1 MFKRTLYLECRKA
14 IRNRLFVIAIAV
26 GCIVTLCSL
35 IPQVKSYYRGI
46 QVVNGFSEVFQHRN
60 PHAAMNTL
68 YNHWVGGETHTLGS
82 SVYFFIFPLLV
93 AIPYGWS
100 FCNEHRIGYTRC
112 MVLKTGKFPYYFAKY
127 CAVFLSGGLTM
138 VIPLVFN
145 FLLTAMFVPAVCPD
159 PSYLIWYAV
168 NGASLMSE
176 LYYTYPAVYVL
187 LYLAID
193 FLFCG
198 LIACLSYSIST
209 IYKNRVVVV
218 LLPFFLLLGLNFA
231 DVSIVYTS
239 NLIRYTEF
247 SPIYFLHP
255 AAARYDAGWNVILIE
270 ALILFVLTF
279 VPTVIKGKGNEI
291 Y

>member
-1 MFKRTLYLECRKA
+1 
-14 IRNRLFVIAIAV
+14 
-26 GCIVTLCSL
+26 
-35 IPQVKSYYRGI
+35 
-46 QVVNGFSEVFQHRN
+46 
-60 PHAAMNTL
+60 MNTL
-68 YNHWVGGETHTLGS
+68 YNHWVGGETYTLGS

-112 MVLKTGKFPYYFAKY
+112 MVLKTGKFQYYFAKY
-127 CAVFLSGGLTM
+127 CAVFISGGLAM
-138 VIPLVFN
+138 VIPLAFN
-145 FLLTAMFVPAVCPD
+145 FMLTAMFVPAVCPD

-176 LYYTYPAVYVL
+176 LYYTYPDVYVL
-187 LYLAID
+187 LYLVID
-193 FLFCG
+193 FFFCG

-231 DVSIVYTS
+231 GVSIVYTS

-255 AAARYDAGWNVILIE
+255 AAARYDAGWNVIVAE

-279 VPTVIKGKGNEI
+279 VPTVIKGKGNEL

>member
-1 MFKRTLYLECRKA
+1 
-14 IRNRLFVIAIAV
+14 
-26 GCIVTLCSL
+26 
-35 IPQVKSYYRGI
+35 
-46 QVVNGFSEVFQHRN
+46 
-60 PHAAMNTL
+60 
-68 YNHWVGGETHTLGS
+68 
-82 SVYFFIFPLLV
+82 
-93 AIPYGWS
+93 
-100 FCNEHRIGYTRC
+100 

-231 DVSIVYTS
+231 GVSIVYTS

-247 SPIYFLHP
+247 SPIYFFASCRSTL
-255 AAARYDAGWNVILIE
+255 
-270 ALILFVLTF
+270 
-279 VPTVIKGKGNEI
+279 
-291 Y
+291 

>member
-168 NGASLMSE
+168 NW
-176 LYYTYPAVYVL
+176 
-187 LYLAID
+187 D
-193 FLFCG
+193 
-198 LIACLSYSIST
+198 
-209 IYKNRVVVV
+209 
-218 LLPFFLLLGLNFA
+218 
-231 DVSIVYTS
+231 
-239 NLIRYTEF
+239 
-247 SPIYFLHP
+247 
-255 AAARYDAGWNVILIE
+255 
-270 ALILFVLTF
+270 
-279 VPTVIKGKGNEI
+279 
-291 Y
+291 

>member
-1 MFKRTLYLECRKA
+1 MFKRTLYLECKKA
-14 IRNRLFVIAIAV
+14 IRNRLFIIAIAI

-60 PHAAMNTL
+60 PHVAMNTL
-68 YNHWVGGETHTLGS
+68 YNHWVGGETYTLGS

-112 MVLKTGKFPYYFAKY
+112 MVLKTGKFQYYFAKY
-127 CAVFLSGGLTM
+127 CAVFISGGLAM
-138 VIPLVFN
+138 VIPLAFN

-176 LYYTYPAVYVL
+176 LYYTYPDVYVL
-187 LYLAID
+187 LYLVID
-193 FLFCG
+193 FFFCG

-218 LLPFFLLLGLNFA
+218 LLPFFLLLGFNFIGA
-231 DVSIVYTS
+231 SIVYTS

-255 AAARYDAGWNVILIE
+255 AAARYDAGWNAILIE

-279 VPTVIKGKGNEI
+279 VPTVIKGKRNEI

>member
-26 GCIVTLCSL
+26 GCAVTLCSL
-35 IPQVKSYYRGI
+35 IPQVKSYYRGM
-46 QVVNGFSEVFQHRN
+46 QTVNNFSEAFRHRN
-60 PHAAMNTL
+60 PHTAMNTL
-68 YNHWVGGETHTLGS
+68 YNHWVGGETYTLGS
-82 SVYFFIFPLLV
+82 SVYFFIFPLLA

-112 MVLKTGKFPYYFAKY
+112 MVLRTGKFSYFFAKY
-127 CAVFLSGGLTM
+127 CAVFLSGGLAM
-138 VIPLVFN
+138 VIPLAFN

-176 LYYTYPAVYVL
+176 LYYTCPAVYVL

-193 FLFCG
+193 FFFCG

-231 DVSIVYTS
+231 GTSIVYT
-239 NLIRYTEF
+239 NHLIRYTEF
-247 SPIYFLHP
+247 SPLYFLRP

>member
-145 FLLTAMFVPAVCPD
+145 FLLSHVCSRSMPGSFLSHLVCRKWGL
-159 PSYLIWYAV
+159 PYVGTVLHISGGLCAALFSY
-168 NGASLMSE
+168 
-176 LYYTYPAVYVL
+176 
-187 LYLAID
+187 
-193 FLFCG
+193 
-198 LIACLSYSIST
+198 
-209 IYKNRVVVV
+209 
-218 LLPFFLLLGLNFA
+218 
-231 DVSIVYTS
+231 
-239 NLIRYTEF
+239 
-247 SPIYFLHP
+247 
-255 AAARYDAGWNVILIE
+255 
-270 ALILFVLTF
+270 
-279 VPTVIKGKGNEI
+279 
-291 Y
+291 

>member
-1 MFKRTLYLECRKA
+1 M
-14 IRNRLFVIAIAV
+14 
-26 GCIVTLCSL
+26 VTLCSL
-35 IPQVKSYYRGI
+35 IPQVKGYYRGI

-231 DVSIVYTS
+231 GVSIVYTS

-255 AAARYDAGWNVILIE
+255 AAARYDAGWNVIVAE

-279 VPTVIKGKGNEI
+279 VPTVIKGKGNEL